1 MCRRI
6 AGHIRTGNRAP
17 AWATGFAR
25 GALSALALAL
35 SLTLSAPAGADPAS
49 PDRAGN
55 EGAIALLQ
63 IPPARARTLDRLLIV
78 PPGTTDETAAQR
90 TDASLAAAVA
100 RGGDRQVSATGF
112 RKRSIDLFSH
122 ERPVEFGEQEMLL
135 RLRLRAKSRETMSV
149 ELRF

>member
-6 AGHIRTGNRAP
+6 AGRIRTGNRAS

-25 GALSALALAL
+25 GALGALAL

-49 PDRAGN
+49 PARAAGD
-55 EGAIALLQ
+55 EGKIALLQ
-63 IPPARARTLDRLLIV
+63 VPPTRARTLDTLLIV

-100 RGGDRQVSATGF
+100 RGGDRRVAATGF